1 MSLWQIKYVCMYVR
15 VINGRYCKH
24 WRSIP
29 NPKPRA
35 NPDLAKTSA
44 CIALY
49 YRIVAANEWSGD
61 GLRVG

>member
-1 MSLWQIKYVCMYVR
+1 MYVR

-29 NPKPRA
+29 NPKPKA